1 MNFIFFPIGNRVSKL
16 IMAKLNVIGLY
27 HTGLE
32 TQLSTQEASKSF
44 VEIKLQSCESLLSQT
59 QDKVKSLES
68 EQQKLLS
75 EKKEMVD
82 TEKDLTTKLKEANKQ
97 VSETC
102 LWLAIDS
109 YLKVMSVAY

>member
-1 MNFIFFPIGNRVSKL
+1 MLCLLKELHVYELHIFPNWQQSIK
-16 IMAKLNVIGLY
+16 IELNVIGLY

-102 LWLAIDS
+102 L
-109 YLKVMSVAY
+109 